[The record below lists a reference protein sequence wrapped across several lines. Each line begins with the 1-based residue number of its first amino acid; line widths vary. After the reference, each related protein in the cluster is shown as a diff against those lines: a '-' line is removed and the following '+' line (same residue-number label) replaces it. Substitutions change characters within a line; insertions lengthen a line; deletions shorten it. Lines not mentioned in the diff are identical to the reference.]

1 MRDQRRRVDRLERN
15 LNISSSKP
23 MLTLKDVVL
32 AAHEGKEIDF
42 DAYANGEQMRKLMKE
57 AWGQT
62 STTGEG
68 ERRETKGN

>member
-1 MRDQRRRVDRLERN
+1 MRDQRRRVDRLERT
-15 LNISSSKP
+15 LNISGLKP
-23 MLTLKDVVL
+23 MLTLKDLVL

-57 AWGQT
+57 AVGQA